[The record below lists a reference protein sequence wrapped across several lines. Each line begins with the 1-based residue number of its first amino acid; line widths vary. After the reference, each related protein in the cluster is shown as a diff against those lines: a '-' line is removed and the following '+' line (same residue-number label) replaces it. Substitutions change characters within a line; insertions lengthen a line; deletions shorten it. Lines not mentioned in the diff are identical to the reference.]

1 MKKISFLTGTLSLAL
16 MTMMLNSCEEDKPLD
31 EAIIGKWSVQTEQQI
46 YSLQNVKK
54 FESTYYY
61 QADEIAF
68 EFTSGGSMIFYQ
80 DGDVYGMTTFR
91 INGSTLIIETG
102 DSDMEWEGVSIN
114 DNTMTW
120 KETGTDVIDEET
132 YNVEIIYTAVKD

>member
-1 MKKISFLTGTLSLAL
+1 MKKISFLTGTLTLAL
-16 MTMMLNSCEEDKPLD
+16 MTMMLSSCEEDKPLE

-46 YSLQNVKK
+46 YYLQNVKK

-80 DGDVYGMTTFR
+80 DGDVYGMTTFS

-102 DSDMEWEGVSIN
+102 DIDMEWEGVSIN

-120 KETGTDVIDEET
+120 KETGTDVIDEDT

>member
-16 MTMMLNSCEEDKPLD
+16 MTMMLSSCEEDKPLD

-46 YSLQNVKK
+46 YYLQNVKK